1 MTAVRGRAG
10 IGGWQDPV
18 TNKLSGRLAVGA
30 MAGRPLVGQLLAV
43 PARRGNRAAG
53 AWQAETFRL
62 GSSSSHG
69 A

>member
-1 MTAVRGRAG
+1 MIAVRARAG
-10 IGGWQDPV
+10 IGGWQDRV
-18 TNKLSGRLAVGA
+18 TNKLSGRLAAMA
-30 MAGRPLVGQLLAV
+30 MAGQPLVGQLLAAPPQRV
-43 PARRGNRAAG
+43 HRAAG